1 MVKDGLTNILPMA
14 LQTNARLT
22 NKRLSEIF
30 LIKSIKFTSN
40 ARLMKV
46 NEGLQRLTNG
56 ERTLVE
62 KEYLADKSI
71 INVY

>member
-46 NEGLQRLTNG
+46 NKGLQRLTNG